1 MCFLVAY
8 LVSFSACTYAYVYIS
23 KHCTVGQ
30 FDDLLV
36 SLQESSPNKFED
48 TDSILEMSR
57 KSLSRYHGK
66 ILYGLNTLGPIVTL
80 EVLFYLSTK
89 YFFFF
94 LKGYNVHLALCYILF
109 IDTD

>member
-1 MCFLVAY
+1 M
-8 LVSFSACTYAYVYIS
+8 SFELSHPRIRNILFIFHLHLCIYDIF

-30 FDDLLV
+30 FDGLLV

-57 KSLSRYHGK
+57 KSLYRYHGK

-80 EVLFYLSTK
+80 EVIFY
-89 YFFFF
+89 
-94 LKGYNVHLALCYILF
+94 
-109 IDTD
+109 

>member
-1 MCFLVAY
+1 VNKYYDPY
-8 LVSFSACTYAYVYIS
+8 LFDLDDLES
-23 KHCTVGQ
+23 KLQ
-30 FDDLLV
+30 MLFEEFDGLLV

-80 EVLFYLSTK
+80 EVVKIYNESINTVGDSEDCLFSKASLNLQVMGS
-89 YFFFF
+89 
-94 LKGYNVHLALCYILF
+94 
-109 IDTD
+109 